1 MFAPGVPECGT
12 CSGNWSARRFPLLLD
27 EELLSGGLYVAFES
41 MGEATTSDDGVLGLW
56 VSGSWADP
64 SRGVFECCPTSAGR
78 TVPKGKA
85 QPWWPFVRDPEAD
98 IALSNSSAL
107 GTS

>member
-1 MFAPGVPECGT
+1 MKYRGRWSSITLCQPQDREQTATKVVPYLWAQSCRLR
-12 CSGNWSARRFPLLLD
+12 SGNIQIPHGFPLLLD

-64 SRGVFECCPTSAGR
+64 SRGVI
-78 TVPKGKA
+78 KK
-85 QPWWPFVRDPEAD
+85 
-98 IALSNSSAL
+98 
-107 GTS
+107 